1 MEGGHLI
8 TSANESITSD
18 SGREPAPG
26 SPIDTLPRYF
36 EDIYA
41 DLTWMADEGHADE
54 PASALAC
61 LACVIKG
68 GSPEIVISESDIEN
82 RFVSSP
88 T

>member
-1 MEGGHLI
+1 MLI
-8 TSANESITSD
+8 LLGWPT
-18 SGREPAPG
+18 
-26 SPIDTLPRYF
+26 
-36 EDIYA
+36 
-41 DLTWMADEGHADE
+41 EGHADE